1 MTTGNT
7 RKHWAVHFRRTEEH
21 FKRPAVCALPPAGN
35 SSYNSEV
42 CTLPTRGNAVYL
54 IIVLGVGG
62 SFHLGYHIT
71 GLSSPSPFIQTFIN
85 SSWFNRY
92 GEVPPP
98 HTCTMIWSL
107 IVSMFAL
114 GGLLGVLSIRFIS
127 SKLGRKKAM
136 MCSNCIAIVAAIV
149 ILTSKML
156 ESFEMV
162 IVARVLHGFSAGLS
176 SCIQTMYLGEISPRK
191 FRGMVA
197 FTSFTFSSLGK
208 LSGQFFGLSEIM
220 GREDLWNVLLCV
232 PACLSVLNIL
242 LLPFFPEPPRYLF
255 IEKGDDQACKSALQ
269 SLWGPGDYKEE
280 MEDMLVEHASHQS
293 SSSQKPSA
301 ASGVQENEM
310 GPVHSVPPLYLQPD
324 VSTFSYDLFYKAGMP
339 QENIRYVSL
348 ALGATEI
355 TTSICCSFL
364 IERIGRRPLFWVGYS
379 VMAVSWASVSVTVY
393 FQDSADWVPYLTF
406 LFVIAVIVFFCGGP
420 GGGVPTLNTEIFIQ
434 SERMAAVVLV
444 ALYRWATYA
453 IMGLIF
459 PFLIVALRSY
469 CYVLFG
475 CWCVVGGLYSFF
487 ILPETKGK
495 TILEISEKF
504 GTISVCGKSSTTD
517 HEVYETVF

>member
-1 MTTGNT
+1 MDT
-7 RKHWAVHFRRTEEH
+7 F
-21 FKRPAVCALPPAGN
+21 LQQ
-35 SSYNSEV
+35 
-42 CTLPTRGNAVYL
+42 LTRGNAVYL

-280 MEDMLVEHASHQS
+280 MEDMLVEHAAT
-293 SSSQKPSA
+293 KA
-301 ASGVQENEM
+301 APPKSPLQLLGSKRTRWALFTLFLLCTCNQMSGISM
-310 GPVHSVPPLYLQPD
+310 